1 MDRTARNQTNKFCS
15 FCKRTN
21 HTIIDCYHRKRR
33 VKEKQNKCK
42 DFNTEPHKT
51 LSKRQFGEF
60 HNEITSKGD
69 CKESNLNN
77 NCEKVTTKSSNEND
91 KSDTK
96 SKIELRLK
104 IKRLKNKLDK
114 LTIENRFL
122 REENLSLS
130 LLYFSS
136 NTTPFIDNWTKG
148 SRCGS
153 SKEV

>member
-1 MDRTARNQTNKFCS
+1 MQS
-15 FCKRTN
+15 
-21 HTIIDCYHRKRR
+21 
-33 VKEKQNKCK
+33 
-42 DFNTEPHKT
+42 FNTEPHKT
-51 LSKRQFGEF
+51 LSKRQLGEF

-153 SKEV
+153 SKEIQNLFDTIYTAYVSRCNTCTCGAIDIDQFVNK